1 MFGKRIVEANAGR
14 PASRSWLPALV
25 AVVAA
30 LTLLIAL
37 AGPGARRSEAAGI
50 DAGFGPSPVM
60 ADNYD
65 PSCLAFS
72 TVSSYLDPFGFPIYQ
87 GMPIYGNA
95 YALFNQCTNFC
106 APYSFFG
113 ACVDYCPVA
122 TEPLYAFGPMVCPGP
137 PASILFAPSPTT
149 ATCGSASNLE
159 AVVLDANGLRVLNGT
174 QVSFNTTLG
183 FVSTQDGTNGGIA
196 TTSLTIPPKMAGSAV
211 ITATAGNITAQ
222 KLVQVSC

>member
-1 MFGKRIVEANAGR
+1 MFDKKIVKTNAGE
-14 PASRSWLPALV
+14 PASRSWIPPLV
-25 AVVAA
+25 AVFAA
-30 LTLLIAL
+30 LTLLIVM
-37 AGPGARRSEAAGI
+37 AGPGARKSEAAGI
-50 DAGFGPSPVM
+50 DTGFGPPPVM
-60 ADNYD
+60 ADYD

-72 TVSSYLDPFGFPIYQ
+72 TLTSYLDPFGFPIYQ
-87 GMPIYGNA
+87 NMPIYGNA

-106 APYSFFG
+106 APYGFFG

-122 TEPLYAFGPMVCPGP
+122 TQSLYPFGPLVCPGP

-183 FVSTQDGTNGGIA
+183 YVSTQDGTSGGIVY
-196 TTSLTIPPKMAGSAV
+196 TSLTIPPKLAGSAV
-211 ITATAGNITAQ
+211 ITATAGNVTAQ